1 MPCST
6 QFMMV
11 TVLAGLA
18 GISIAAGSAISD
30 QTGPCEIRIADGAR
44 WRKGV
49 VGLHGF
55 RFVCD

>member
-1 MPCST
+1 
-6 QFMMV
+6 MMV